1 MSEPPAREPSEV
13 DDDAEGRGGAD
24 RLGEAALESSCA
36 EDRRALESE
45 LARVFGRI
53 RDEFSGSG
61 PGTVGKAP

>member
-13 DDDAEGRGGAD
+13 DDDAEDRGGAD
-24 RLGEAALESSCA
+24 RLGEASRT

-53 RDEFSGSG
+53 RDELSGSG
-61 PGTVGKAP
+61 PGPVRKAP